1 MRTKGG
7 LIQEEDKNLQIINAV
22 PSVTF
27 ALFSGFGSFV
37 GWFGLG
43 LGTKLLRL
51 PPSSEFARFC
61 AATGCAYIMGKSM
74 YNGTVRVSPVVLL
87 KEAEGRMKMELANII
102 LTKHSDDEY
111 LVKAVKK
118 HFFAEHLFDD
128 LHQDQQLFRWHPHR
142 SYTDSVC
149 RKNEGN

>member
-1 MRTKGG
+1 
-7 LIQEEDKNLQIINAV
+7 
-22 PSVTF
+22 
-27 ALFSGFGSFV
+27 
-37 GWFGLG
+37 
-43 LGTKLLRL
+43 
-51 PPSSEFARFC
+51 
-61 AATGCAYIMGKSM
+61 M